1 MPITDFG
8 QLIDVVQRGST
19 KRLAVAAAQSEEVLK
34 AVSQAAELGII
45 DPILLGDAGR
55 MAEIAGRIGVDLST
69 FRQTDV
75 SDPIEAA
82 ARAVEL
88 VAGGQADLLMKGKMS
103 TPDILRLVLEEK
115 RGLRGDRLLSHVAVV
130 KVESY
135 PKLLIFSDGGMVI
148 QPDLKQKIDIIRN
161 AIMMANRLGIDRPKV
176 ALLASL
182 ETVHPGIPETLDAA
196 EIVSM
201 SRKKELPDAIIE
213 GPLAMD
219 IAVSSRAAEMKGI
232 SSEVSGD
239 VDILIVPNIASGNIG
254 VKGLVYLTGAQVGGL
269 ILGARRPIVLLSR
282 SDTVQAKLN
291 SIALGALCS

>member
-1 MPITDFG
+1 MPITDFE
-8 QLIDVVQRGST
+8 QLIDAVRREPT
-19 KRLAVAAAQSEEVLK
+19 RRLAVAAAQVEEVLK

-45 DPILLGDAGR
+45 DPILLGDAAR
-55 MAEIAGRIGVDLST
+55 MADIAERIGVDLSG
-69 FRQTDV
+69 FQQIDI
-75 SDPIEAA
+75 SDPVQAA
-82 ARAVEL
+82 ARAVDM
-88 VAGGQADLLMKGKMS
+88 VAGGEADLLMKGKLS

-115 RGLRGDRLLSHVAVV
+115 RGLRGDRLLCHVAVV
-130 KVESY
+130 KVKDY

-161 AIMMANRLGIDRPKV
+161 TIMLANRLGIDRPKV

-219 IAVSSRAAEMKGI
+219 IAVSSRAAEMKGVA
-232 SSEVSGD
+232 SEVSGD

>member
-1 MPITDFG
+1 
-8 QLIDVVQRGST
+8 
-19 KRLAVAAAQSEEVLK
+19 
-34 AVSQAAELGII
+34 
-45 DPILLGDAGR
+45 
-55 MAEIAGRIGVDLST
+55 MAEIAERIGVDLSG
-69 FRQTDV
+69 FRRIDED
-75 SDPIEAA
+75 DPIEAA
-82 ARAVEL
+82 ARAVDM
-88 VAGGQADLLMKGKMS
+88 VAEGQADLLMKGKLS
-103 TPDILRLVLEEK
+103 TPDILRLVLEER

-130 KVESY
+130 KVRDY

-148 QPDLKQKIDIIRN
+148 QPDLKQKVDIIRN
-161 AIMMANRLGIDRPKV
+161 AIMLANRLGVDRPKV

-182 ETVHPGIPETLDAA
+182 ETVHPDIPETLDAA

-201 SRKKELPDAIIE
+201 SRKHQLPDAVIE
-213 GPLAMD
+213 GPMAMD
-219 IAVSSRAAEMKGI
+219 IAVSSRAAQMKGV

-254 VKGLVYLTGAQVGGL
+254 VKGLVYLAGAQVGGL

>member
-1 MPITDFG
+1 VPITDFE
-8 QLIDVVQRGST
+8 QLIDTVRRGPT

-34 AVSQAAELGII
+34 AVSRAAQLGII
-45 DPILLGDAGR
+45 DPILLGDADR
-55 MAEIAGRIGVDLST
+55 IAEIAGRIGVDLSG
-69 FRQTDV
+69 FRQIGQ

-82 ARAVEL
+82 ARAVDM
-88 VAGGQADLLMKGKMS
+88 VAGGEADLLMKGKLS
-103 TPDILRLVLEEK
+103 TPEILRLVLEEK

-130 KVESY
+130 KVEGY

-161 AIMMANRLGIDRPKV
+161 TIMLANRLGIDRPKV

-182 ETVHPGIPETLDAA
+182 ETVHPDIPETLDAA

-201 SRKKELPDAIIE
+201 SEKGELPDAIIE

-219 IAVSSRAAEMKGI
+219 IAVSSRAARMKGV

-269 ILGARRPIVLLSR
+269 ILGARRPVVLLSR

>member
-1 MPITDFG
+1 MPITDFE
-8 QLIDVVQRGST
+8 QLIETVRREPT

-34 AVSQAAELGII
+34 AVSRAAELSII
-45 DPILLGDAGR
+45 DPILLGDAVR
-55 MAEIAGRIGVDLST
+55 MAEIAGRIGVDLSG
-69 FRQTDV
+69 FRQIDLD
-75 SDPIEAA
+75 DPIEAA
-82 ARAVEL
+82 SRAVEL
-88 VAGGQADLLMKGKMS
+88 VAGGEADLLMKGKLS

-130 KVESY
+130 KVTDY

-161 AIMMANRLGIDRPKV
+161 AIMLANRLGIDRPRV

-182 ETVHPGIPETLDAA
+182 ETVHPDIPETIDAA
-196 EIVSM
+196 RIVSM
-201 SRKKELPDAIIE
+201 SEKGELPDAVIE

-219 IAVSSRAAEMKGI
+219 IAVSSRAAEMKGV

-291 SIALGALCS
+291 SIALAALCS

>member
-1 MPITDFG
+1 MPITDFE
-8 QLIDVVQRGST
+8 QLIDVVRRGPT
-19 KRLAVAAAQSEEVLK
+19 KRLAVAAAQAEEVLK

-45 DPILLGDAGR
+45 DPILLGDTGR
-55 MAEIAGRIGVDLST
+55 MAEIADRIDVDLSG
-69 FRQTDV
+69 FRQIDQ

-82 ARAVEL
+82 ALAVDM
-88 VAGGQADLLMKGKMS
+88 VAGGEADLLMKGKLS

-130 KVESY
+130 KVGDY

-148 QPDLKQKIDIIRN
+148 QPNLRQKIDIIRN
-161 AIMMANRLGIDRPKV
+161 AIMLANRLGIDRPKV

-182 ETVHPGIPETLDAA
+182 ETVHPDIPETLDAA

-201 SRKKELPDAIIE
+201 SRKNELPDAIIE

-219 IAVSSRAAEMKGI
+219 IAVSSRAAKMKGI

-269 ILGARRPIVLLSR
+269 ILGAKRPVVLLSR